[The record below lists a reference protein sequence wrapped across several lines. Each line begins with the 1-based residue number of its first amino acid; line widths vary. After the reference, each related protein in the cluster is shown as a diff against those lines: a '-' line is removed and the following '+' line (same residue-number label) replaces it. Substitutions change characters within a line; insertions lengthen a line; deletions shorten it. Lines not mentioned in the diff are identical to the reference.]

1 MEQYGQFHPLFRL
14 FGTRL
19 HGISAYLG
27 HFSRAERVPCKR
39 NCLYRKSQA
48 DSQADSQAFFQAF
61 FSPFGSDPWGSESR
75 PLYFRIIA
83 SASASRL
90 MTRIRLGSV
99 PRIYIAG
106 RRGRGCME
114 NGADCIFPS
123 TTLRPAW
130 KKRIIFPFPK

>member
-1 MEQYGQFHPLFRL
+1 MGNWGRIQRGKSRLKNRLRIRLRLNFDSMTCLNYLFL
-14 FGTRL
+14 DF
-19 HGISAYLG
+19 
-27 HFSRAERVPCKR
+27 FQ
-39 NCLYRKSQA
+39 YRKSQA